1 MSDLNHMWGSDLM
14 VSASGDLLPVDGANL
29 TQQRILRRLMTNPR
43 GPSVGGT
50 PAEPGDYIFHLDYG
64 AGLPREV
71 GRTVDVGRIRAKI
84 RGQILREAAVA
95 RQPAPV
101 IDVQP
106 IANGV
111 SVSIRYTD
119 RQTGQPATLSFNVN
133 Q

>member
-1 MSDLNHMWGSDLM
+1 MPDLNHIWGSDLT
-14 VSASGDLLPVDGANL
+14 VSASGDLLMVDGSDQ

-43 GPSVGGT
+43 GPAVGGV
-50 PAEPGDYIFHLDYG
+50 PPEPGDYIFHLDYG

-71 GRTVDVGRIRAKI
+71 GRTVDIGRIRAKI
-84 RGQILREAAVA
+84 RGQILREATVA

-101 IDVQP
+101 ITVQAIP
-106 IANGV
+106 QGV

-119 RQTGQPATLSFNVN
+119 NQTGQQATLSFNVN